1 MASPAERENKSAD
14 DWFQAG
20 GWMLE
25 RRPWGEMLGK
35 DAADAALADAGN
47 EDEDED
53 EDETAAAATGGSRL
67 RWRATPLQRDAELWK
82 LRTEDGGGSGGGAE
96 RRLICTH
103 DAANLCRTWL
113 CGERRERL
121 ESIS

>member
-1 MASPAERENKSAD
+1 
-14 DWFQAG
+14 
-20 GWMLE
+20 MLE

-35 DAADAALADAGN
+35 DAADAALAGN
-47 EDEDED
+47 EDEDDD
-53 EDETAAAATGGSRL
+53 EDETAAATGGSRL
-67 RWRATPLQRDAELWK
+67 RWRATPLQRDAELWRR
-82 LRTEDGGGSGGGAE
+82 RTEDGGGSGGGGAE

-113 CGERRERL
+113 CGEGGEQL